1 MYNKINLLL
10 SVILIA
16 GLVFSCVP
24 ARQFNDLK
32 DRNLKCEEE
41 RENLKEQVKDLT
53 VKNTE
58 LASELEQIKKQIN
71 GLISDTTVMGVSLR
85 KITQQYDKIN
95 KLNDEL
101 LDKQK
106 DLVRGNTTETKKILA
121 ELLAVKDDLNKKE
134 DELKE
139 LERTLNNKRKNLEK
153 LQAKLEGRDKELDVK
168 NAELIELQNILN
180 RKDSIANALKNKVI
194 DALLGFGS
202 DELSVEQ
209 KGAKVYVKLEEKLLF
224 KSGSFTVNPKG
235 QKAIRKLAK
244 VLEQNED
251 INVMIEGHTDNLP
264 YSSSGNLKDNWDLSV
279 KRSTSVLRILLEGT
293 TIDPQRITAAGR
305 SEYLPVEAED
315 TKEARQKNR
324 RTEIILTPKLDEL
337 LEILE

>member
-1 MYNKINLLL
+1 MFNRINILLYA
-10 SVILIA
+10 VLIA
-16 GLVFSCVP
+16 CILFSCVP

-32 DRNLKCEEE
+32 ERNLKCEEE

-71 GLISDTTVMGVSLR
+71 SLINDTTVMGVSLR
-85 KITQQYDKIN
+85 KITKQYDQIN

-101 LDKQK
+101 IEKQK
-106 DLVRGNTTETKKILA
+106 ELVKGNTEETRKILA
-121 ELLAVKDDLNKKE
+121 ELQAAKEDLNKKE
-134 DELKE
+134 DELRT
-139 LERTLNNKRKNLEK
+139 LERNLDEKRKNLEELK
-153 LQAKLEGRDKELDVK
+153 ADLETRDKELDAK

-180 RKDSIANALKNKVI
+180 RKDSVVNALKNKVM

-202 DELSVEQ
+202 DELTVEQ

-235 QKAIRKLAK
+235 QKAIQKLAK
-244 VLEQNED
+244 VLEQNQD
-251 INVMIEGHTDNLP
+251 INIMIEGHTDNVP
-264 YSSSGNLKDNWDLSV
+264 YGGSGNLKDNWDLSV
-279 KRSTSVLRILLEGT
+279 KRATSVLRILLEGS
-293 TIDPQRITAAGR
+293 TIDPKRITAAGR
-305 SEYLPVEAED
+305 SEYLPVEKED